1 MPERSNEIW
10 NEVASAGRGVFG
22 LLTGNRRAN
31 SYFDFSERGLVGSF
45 IAFLVVTLFT
55 AALPLLLG
63 IPGARG
69 SVFRAVATVAIL
81 FSFQIAFS
89 AILLRQ
95 LKRLDGLVPYLVAD
109 NWASFFL
116 TIASTMLGL
125 FGIGGEFLIIAI
137 GIVVIIIEV
146 NIARLIVTLSAWQI
160 AMFLVAQLV
169 GVSIALLLVGLI
181 FPLSP
186 EQLAEI
192 GATAA
197 ASSPP
202 S

>member
-10 NEVASAGRGVFG
+10 DEVRSAGRGVIA
-22 LLTGNRRAN
+22 LLIGNRQAAGH
-31 SYFDFSERGLVGSF
+31 FDFSTRGLVGSF
-45 IAFLVVTLFT
+45 IAFLAVTLFT
-55 AALPLLLG
+55 VALPLLLG
-63 IPGARG
+63 IPGAKG
-69 SVFRAVATVAIL
+69 SAFRAVTTVIIL
-81 FSFQIAFS
+81 FGFQIAFS

-116 TIASTMLGL
+116 TIASTLLGL
-125 FGIGGEFLIIAI
+125 FGIGGEFLIIAV
-137 GIVVIIIEV
+137 GIVVIVIEV

-169 GVSIALLLVGLI
+169 GVSIALILVGVL

-186 EQLAEI
+186 EQLAQLS
-192 GATAA
+192 AA
-197 ASSPP
+197 AAAK
-202 S
+202 